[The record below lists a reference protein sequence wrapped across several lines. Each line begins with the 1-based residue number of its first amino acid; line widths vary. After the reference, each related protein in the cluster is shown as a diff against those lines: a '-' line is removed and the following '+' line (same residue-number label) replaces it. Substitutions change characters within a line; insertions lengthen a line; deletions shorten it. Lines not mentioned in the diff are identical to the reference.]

1 MDGRGRIVF
10 GVAMIG
16 LRVKEQEEK
25 TGLSL
30 AIHNERAYN
39 LMEF

>member
-1 MDGRGRIVF
+1 MDSRGRIVAE
-10 GVAMIG
+10 VAMIG

-30 AIHNERAYN
+30 AIHNERAYD
-39 LMEF
+39 LMEC

>member
-1 MDGRGRIVF
+1 MDSRGRIVF
-10 GVAMIG
+10 GLAMIG

-25 TGLSL
+25 ADLSP

-39 LMEF
+39 LMKS

>member
-30 AIHNERAYN
+30 AIHNELTYN
-39 LMEF
+39 LIEF